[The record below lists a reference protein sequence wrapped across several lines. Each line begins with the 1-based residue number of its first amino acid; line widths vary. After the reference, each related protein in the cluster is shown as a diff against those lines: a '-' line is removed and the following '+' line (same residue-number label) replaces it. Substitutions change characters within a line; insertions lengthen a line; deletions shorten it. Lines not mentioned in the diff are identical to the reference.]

1 MEILITGGNGQLANE
16 IKGIINT
23 GKSDIGKINTNNINS
38 IFYGSKELDISN
50 HKQVNDVINRV
61 KPDIVINCAAYTNVD
76 GCETDPDKAFMVNSI
91 GPRNLAIECEK
102 IGAKL
107 VHISTDYIFSGDS
120 NKPQK
125 EYDLA
130 NPKSIYGSTKLMGE
144 NYVREFSSKYFI
156 IRTSWLYGEKGNNFV
171 YTIINL
177 AKTKKEIMVV
187 NDQIGN
193 PTNANDVAFHIL
205 KLINT
210 EEYGIYNCTG
220 EGECSWYDFAKR
232 IVDLL
237 GEDCIVNP
245 CTTEEFPRPAKRPAY
260 SSLDNMML
268 RCTVGN
274 DMRQW
279 KDAID
284 CFMKKY
290 MKVEGNRK

>member
-107 VHISTDYIFSGDS
+107 VHISTDYIFSGNS

-237 GEDCIVNP
+237 GEDCVVNP

>member
-107 VHISTDYIFSGDS
+107 VHISTDYIFSGNS